1 MKSTMLRIPVPVV
14 MLGLLILGALAL
26 PAFAAEEKQYAFTT
40 IRGKL
45 SHPKTGDPMVSALLR
60 FTPMDPDAPPVEAQ
74 TDQNGEFEARALG
87 FGVYALEI
95 ETSDG
100 ETIRGVSALPLNE
113 GQPVEV
119 LLELSDKVRSSTS
132 IENQPDRFAAIVA
145 REKKNWAR
153 LWKQLGIFLGLAIAS
168 AVAVF

>member
-1 MKSTMLRIPVPVV
+1 M
-14 MLGLLILGALAL
+14 
-26 PAFAAEEKQYAFTT
+26 
-40 IRGKL
+40 
-45 SHPKTGDPMVSALLR
+45 
-60 FTPMDPDAPPVEAQ
+60 
-74 TDQNGEFEARALG
+74 
-87 FGVYALEI
+87 
-95 ETSDG
+95 
-100 ETIRGVSALPLNE
+100 
-113 GQPVEV
+113 EV